1 MEASTK
7 QPVRSPEQ
15 LAREAF
21 EALDRHDLSRAE
33 EIWGPDS
40 VDHFLPV
47 GEFRGT
53 EAIAGYFRGLF
64 AAMPDFSIKPERI
77 LSDGPHAV
85 VQWRASG
92 TFDGEPFMGI
102 EPTGRSV
109 ELRGVDVIEWRDDG
123 RIGLNT
129 IYYDGAEFARQVGML
144 PPRDSGADKAITAA
158 FNAATKLRAQIRERL
173 GSG

>member
-1 MEASTK
+1 MEASTTE
-7 QPVRSPEQ
+7 QVRSPEQ

-64 AAMPDFSIKPERI
+64 AAMPDFSIKPQRI
-77 LSDGPHAV
+77 LCDGDHAI
-85 VQWRASG
+85 VQWRATG
-92 TFDGEPFMGI
+92 TFDGEPFQGI

-109 ELRGVDVIEWRDDG
+109 DIRGVDVMEWREG

-129 IYYDGAEFARQVGML
+129 IYYDGADFARQIGLL
-144 PPRDSGADKAITAA
+144 PPRDSGADRAITAA
-158 FNAATKLRAQIRERL
+158 FNVATKLRAQVKERL
-173 GSG
+173 G